1 MALPNFTDIAAKD
14 ERFKSLPADKKLIFA
29 ERYWDKYAQENP
41 DDTDYLEKQKADS
54 LAYITD
60 KAELEDAAPVQKR
73 FIEAGLEAT
82 KFNLALRDGIKS
94 GKINPDEAPRITG
107 EWELSQRDRQNQAV
121 KAANFF
127 REDNSKA
134 LADLSTFAREGAV
147 FTPEKLA
154 NKIGFSDR
162 TTEESRGQYESARD
176 AVAEQ
181 FGFKSEELDDVVKHQ
196 LDAQKEPV
204 SRDAFGTVHIKN
216 DVLFKGADEVKKAIE
231 SSNLPASTKAKQL
244 NGLDGRLSAFE
255 ANVVETAAKN
265 YPEYAE
271 FIGLNGENDFKKIT
285 DSLVSGVA
293 ENESTALVNGLR
305 SSGVSILNALNKLP
319 GSREDRSNL
328 FASVADQVDRSR
340 KIDEGQLA
348 LSGEIQKDKLRFL
361 GTTGGTVGSGVG
373 SVIESAAVAYATGG
387 LVPTISGAGR
397 GVAAVN
403 AALKVAPVAS
413 IFGARQGMQTY
424 DQALKAGIDEKEA
437 TRLGVVSGLIEG
449 GLTTAFSAL
458 GLGGIESIAAGA
470 TKEAVKKTA
479 TSALKESFKAL
490 GKGVLGEELEEN
502 TINAVNAALVDSKI
516 NPNMT
521 VEDFKQSVLDTTVA
535 TLLPSAAISGVDAVS
550 TYKQNNAELE
560 RRANAI
566 NSQEDLPSF
575 EDAGGADTTGS
586 TPTVVDP
593 ATLNAERE
601 AVVTQAQGLP
611 PSPERSALEERV
623 AEIDSEL
630 ANVETGIPVTENAD
644 LGGQT
649 TSTEIPA
656 DPLTT
661 NEIAPENIPTEP
673 QPDTS
678 QEFPISEQVPELGS
692 FEESQAQA
700 KAIHKQENA
709 KLGKFG
715 EDLNSLEQKWEN
727 SNVDLKISQTKDGN
741 IELEVVRIPESEQR
755 KGLGSKVLTDL
766 KDLSNST
773 GKSIELLPVPIGSNS
788 VEDLERFY
796 ERNGFEPY
804 DRGLTPSGRPRQRGY
819 RYTPSAEIRSNAP
832 VTQQSEQV
840 SAPTLPNE
848 TTPPPAPRSISATN
862 AATDRILKENNLP
875 PIAKEAR
882 KAIGTSWDQ
891 AVEITKGNSDAG
903 PQLVAS
909 IKAKPRP
916 INDVEQGV
924 LLKQLADTKIR
935 AAKAEQAVKTAALS
949 NNEVALIEA
958 ETALQ
963 RARSEISDV
972 VSASQLA
979 GAEWG
984 RSGRF
989 RQISINENYDIV
1001 SMQTRV
1007 QTEINRG
1014 QKLTPDQNAVI
1025 KDLQEKIAK
1034 ADENAQVA
1042 LIEQEG
1048 KLRDEYEK
1056 IITDMMASE
1065 ENRPARKK
1073 TVKQKTADLDR
1084 QIKDASARLRK
1095 KLGQFN
1101 SGVDIT
1107 IVGDLAVIGQAYI
1120 RKGIISLKAY
1130 ADTMANE
1137 YGETTR
1143 QYAEQAFERSKELLS
1158 NSGLAKTPQQLLAE
1172 IDPNKEV
1179 NRQTVFNMTKAYVRE
1194 GLRGKAAIDQV
1205 TKDLQ
1210 SVWSGITREMVSD
1223 YITGYGREI
1232 KPTQNELRTELN
1244 NIKKIENLTRR
1255 INDLKAGRK
1264 SETRGRSNQQ
1274 VNDEVKRLQKEIRDL
1289 TKQVKVK
1296 PTAEDRLV
1304 DAAKKRSATIRE
1316 KIAKGDFTK
1325 EVKPKPEITK
1335 RVEEAR
1341 LEEMRAK
1348 EEWNRLF
1355 FQAALDRQTKL
1366 QKAGRILVEP
1376 INISRTLKTIIDLPP
1391 IFRQG
1396 WLTALSRPSIALKN
1410 LPKAIVAG
1418 VSENEAKNIESR
1430 MREHPRYAL
1439 AKAAKLSLTDS
1450 GPYASMN
1457 QQEEEFR
1464 GRWAK
1469 KIPIVKYAVNFS
1481 ERNYTSYLNGL
1492 RMDWFAKL
1500 VDNVSVTGD
1509 LSVDEAK
1516 IIANF
1521 VNNTTGRGDLKGLE
1535 QSASVLSAVFFS
1547 PRYWASRINTI
1558 LGVLP
1563 VAGDVVTGFKLR
1575 SADTVRARKAI
1586 AKEYARMLIGY
1597 GVFYGA
1603 VMYAAGGLL
1612 GDDGDDDKLSIIW
1625 NPNSTDFGKIKIG
1638 RTRFDPL
1645 AGMGSNIVVTSRVL
1659 TGESVSPVG
1668 KTRKLDSWQA
1678 YLGVVGSFIRGKAA
1692 PVPGAVI
1699 NYKVGTD
1706 VVGNPTTLRG
1716 ETVGLFLPMSPA
1728 DITTQFQE
1736 FGPEAAVGA
1745 SMLTLLGMG
1754 VQIHDDRLSLQQR
1767 IAIALGDE
1775 PEDFAKK
1782 SKATGSGGF
1791 KLR

>member
-1 MALPNFTDIAAKD
+1 MPLPTFTDIAAKD

-29 ERYWDKYAQENP
+29 ERYWEKYAQENP

-54 LAYITD
+54 LTYIAD
-60 KAELEDAAPVQKR
+60 KAELEDASPVQKR

-94 GKINPDEAPRITG
+94 GKINPEEAPRLTG
-107 EWELSQRDRQNQAV
+107 EWELTQRERQDQAV
-121 KAANFF
+121 KSANFF
-127 REDNSKA
+127 REDNSKTLGDLSA
-134 LADLSTFAREGAV
+134 LARDAAV
-147 FTPEKLA
+147 FTPEKLT

-162 TTEESRGQYESARD
+162 STEEYKGQYESTRN

-181 FGFKSEELDDVVKHQ
+181 FGFKPEELDDVVKHQ

-231 SSNLPASTKAKQL
+231 SSNLPSSTKAKQL
-244 NGLDGRLSAFE
+244 NGLDDRLSAFE

-265 YPEYAE
+265 YPEYAK
-271 FIGLNGENDFKKIT
+271 FIGLNGQNDFKKIT

-328 FASVADQVDRSR
+328 FASVADAVDRSR

-348 LSGEIQKDKLRFL
+348 LSGEIQKEKLRFL
-361 GTTGGTVGSGVG
+361 GTTGGTIGSGVG
-373 SVIESAAVAYATGG
+373 SAIESAAVAYATGG
-387 LVPTISGAGR
+387 LVPTLSGAGR
-397 GVAAVN
+397 GVAAAN
-403 AALKVAPVAS
+403 AALKVAPVAT

-470 TKEAVKKTA
+470 TKEAVKKTV

-490 GKGVLGEELEEN
+490 GKGIIGEELEEN

-550 TYKQNNAELE
+550 TYKQTNAELE

-575 EDAGGADTTGS
+575 ENAGGADTTGS
-586 TPTVVDP
+586 TPTVVDS
-593 ATLNAERE
+593 ATLTAERE
-601 AVVTQAQGLP
+601 AVVSQAQGLP
-611 PSPERSALEERV
+611 PSPERDVLEERV

-630 ANVETGIPVTENAD
+630 AQNESVVDMGIPISENADFSGDQTTPISSQPTDLSTLDGGDQNTSTENVVVNDSPLNVENEQQIAPESIPAEPQTDTPQDLPVTEPTVESIEPVSQTTANESVVEAGIPASEQRAEILSNIPVT
-644 LGGQT
+644 Q
-649 TSTEIPA
+649 EI
-656 DPLTT
+656 
-661 NEIAPENIPTEP
+661 
-673 QPDTS
+673 
-678 QEFPISEQVPELGS
+678 
-692 FEESQAQA
+692 
-700 KAIHKQENA
+700 
-709 KLGKFG
+709 
-715 EDLNSLEQKWEN
+715 
-727 SNVDLKISQTKDGN
+727 
-741 IELEVVRIPESEQR
+741 
-755 KGLGSKVLTDL
+755 
-766 KDLSNST
+766 
-773 GKSIELLPVPIGSNS
+773 
-788 VEDLERFY
+788 
-796 ERNGFEPY
+796 
-804 DRGLTPSGRPRQRGY
+804 
-819 RYTPSAEIRSNAP
+819 
-832 VTQQSEQV
+832 EQV
-840 SAPTLPNE
+840 SAPTLPDE
-848 TTPPPAPRSISATN
+848 TTSPPAPRTISATN

-891 AVEITKGNSDAG
+891 AVEITKANSDAG

-935 AAKAEQAVKTAALS
+935 AAKAEQAVKAAALS
-949 NNEVALIEA
+949 NNEAALIEA

-984 RSGRF
+984 RAGRF

-1007 QTEINRG
+1007 QTEVNRG
-1014 QKLTPDQNAVI
+1014 QKLTPDQNALI
-1025 KDLQEKIAK
+1025 KELQQKIAK
-1034 ADENAQVA
+1034 ADEDAQVA

-1048 KLRDEYEK
+1048 QLRDEYEK
-1056 IITDMMASE
+1056 IITNMMASE
-1065 ENRPARKK
+1065 EKRPARKK

-1084 QIKDASARLRK
+1084 QIRDASARLRK

-1130 ADTMANE
+1130 ADTMAKE
-1137 YGETTR
+1137 YGESTR
-1143 QYAEQAFERSKELLS
+1143 QYADQAFERSKELLA

-1172 IDPNKEV
+1172 IDPNKSV

-1210 SVWSGITREMVSD
+1210 TVWSGITREMVSD

-1232 KPTQNELRTELN
+1232 QPTRNELRTELN

-1255 INDLKAGRK
+1255 IYDLKAGRK

-1304 DAAKKRSATIRE
+1304 EATKKRASTIRE
-1316 KIAKGDFTK
+1316 KIAKGDFSK

-1335 RVEEAR
+1335 RVQEAR
-1341 LEEMRAK
+1341 LEEMKAK

-1418 VSENEAKNIESR
+1418 VSENEAKNIEFR

-1450 GPYASMN
+1450 GPYASLN

-1469 KIPIVKYAVNFS
+1469 KIPVVKYFVNFS

-1500 VDNVSVTGD
+1500 VDNVSATGD

-1521 VNNTTGRGDLKGLE
+1521 VNNATGRGDLKGLE
-1535 QSASVLSAVFFS
+1535 QSASVLSAAFFS

-1612 GDDGDDDKLSIIW
+1612 GDDDKDKLEIIW

-1638 RTRFDPL
+1638 KTRFDPL

-1668 KTRKLDSWQA
+1668 KVRKLDSWQT

-1736 FGPEAAVGA
+1736 FGPEAAIGS

-1782 SKATGSGGF
+1782 SKAKSSGSF
-1791 KLR
+1791 NLR